1 MARPVHEP
9 KSSELRLR
17 VLSALV
23 LAPIVLAA
31 VYVGSPYFEA
41 MLGIAGLLML
51 NEWGRICTHG
61 RFGWAGY
68 AMCVVA
74 VVFAVAAW
82 QRLFD
87 VALAAILGGAVVV
100 FWLARDDERTAAGW
114 LAAGVIAV
122 GVPLTAGVWLRA
134 DPGVGREPTLW
145 LVLAVWVTDTAAFIV
160 GRVVRGPRLAPTI
173 SPGKTWAGLVGAMT
187 ATAAWGFLW
196 TLWQGEPALW
206 VGACVGA
213 AFAAIAQTGDLGVSV
228 VKRRFGVKHSGT
240 VIPGHGGVLDRF
252 AGLLT
257 TFTVAGIVALTKDG
271 GLFAW

>member
-1 MARPVHEP
+1 VHEP
-9 KSSELRLR
+9 KSTELRLR

-41 MLGIAGLLML
+41 MLGLAGLLML
-51 NEWGRICTHG
+51 SEWGRICTYG
-61 RFGWAGY
+61 RFGWSSY

-74 VVFAVAAW
+74 VAFAIAAW

-87 VALAAILGGAVVV
+87 VALVAIVGGAIVV
-100 FWLARDDERTAAGW
+100 FWLARDGERPAAGW

-134 DPGVGREPTLW
+134 DPEVGREPTLW
-145 LVLAVWVTDTAAFIV
+145 LVLAVWVTDTAAYIV
-160 GRVVRGPRLAPTI
+160 GRTIKGPRLAPTI
-173 SPGKTWAGLVGAMT
+173 SPGKTWAGLVGAMG
-187 ATAAWGFLW
+187 ATAAWGYLW
-196 TLWQGEPALW
+196 ASWMGEPAQW
-206 VGACVGA
+206 AGACLGA
-213 AFAAIAQTGDLGVSV
+213 AFAGIAQTGDLGVSV

-257 TFTVAGIVALTKDG
+257 TFTVAGIVALTKEG